1 MSNIAVIGTG
11 IMGREIVLK
20 LLEKGHRVTVNNRTK
35 AKTQALLAA
44 GAEFAETPAK
54 AIIEADFIIS
64 MVGDDADS
72 REVWL
77 GSDGVTGGNY
87 KSNVIAV
94 ECSSLS
100 HSWIL
105 ELNKVLQSS
114 GIRFADCPVTGGPDG
129 TKAGTLRVLAG
140 GDTETLTA
148 LQPLFAAFAQEVIR
162 FGSIGAGTSYKL
174 IVNLIG
180 AVQATAL
187 AEGLVLAEHAGLDLE
202 KVVDT
207 LSKGAVASP
216 HVKYLADRM
225 IHENHDDV
233 YFSTRWRHKDA
244 AYALQL
250 AAENGVAMPTSA
262 IATELFQRCID
273 QGLGEKNSSVIIET
287 LRSHSNGEAD
297 TVPD

>member
-11 IMGREIVLK
+11 IMGREMVLK
-20 LLEKGHRVTVNNRTK
+20 LLEKGHQVTVNNRTK
-35 AKTQALLAA
+35 AKTQALLEA
-44 GAEFAETPAK
+44 GAVFAETPAM
-54 AIIEADFIIS
+54 AITEADFIIS

-77 GSDGVTGGNY
+77 GTEGVTSGNC
-87 KSNVIAV
+87 KNGVIAV

-100 HSWIL
+100 HTWIL
-105 ELNKVLQSS
+105 ELNEVLQSA
-114 GIRFADCPVTGGPDG
+114 GIRFADCPVTGGSDG

-140 GDTETLTA
+140 GDVETLAA
-148 LQPLFAAFAQEVIR
+148 LQPLFAAFAQEVIH
-162 FGSIGAGTSYKL
+162 FGSVGAGTSYKL
-174 IVNLIG
+174 MVNLIG

-202 KVVDT
+202 KVADA
-207 LSKGAVASP
+207 LSKSTVASP
-216 HVKYLADRM
+216 HVKYLTDRM
-225 IHENHDDV
+225 VHGNHDDV

-244 AYALQL
+244 AYALRL
-250 AAENGVAMPTSA
+250 AAENGVDIPTSA

-287 LRSHSNGEAD
+287 LRKLSRK
-297 TVPD
+297 

>member
-11 IMGREIVLK
+11 IMGREMVLK
-20 LLEKGHRVTVNNRTK
+20 LLEKGHQVTINNRTK
-35 AKTQALLAA
+35 AKTQALLEA
-44 GAEFAETPAK
+44 GATFAETPAM
-54 AIIEADFIIS
+54 AITEADFIIS

-77 GSDGVTGGNY
+77 GTEGVTSGNS
-87 KSNVIAV
+87 KNGVIAV

-100 HSWIL
+100 HAWIL
-105 ELNKVLQSS
+105 ELNEVLQSA
-114 GIRFADCPVTGGPDG
+114 GIRFADCPVTGGSDG

-140 GDTETLTA
+140 GDVETLAA
-148 LQPLFAAFAQEVIR
+148 LQPLFAAFAQEVIH
-162 FGSIGAGTSYKL
+162 FGSVGAGTSYKL
-174 IVNLIG
+174 MVNLIG

-202 KVVDT
+202 KVADA
-207 LSKGAVASP
+207 LSKSTVASP
-216 HVKYLADRM
+216 HVKYLIDRM
-225 IHENHDDV
+225 VHGNHDDV

-244 AYALQL
+244 AYALRL
-250 AAENGVAMPTSA
+250 AAKNGVDIPTSA

-287 LRSHSNGEAD
+287 LRKLSRK
-297 TVPD
+297 